1 MEAVSRSD
9 MKMALLIL
17 FTLFLLGALSGLA
30 WKRIKGRARKVD
42 LVAKSNHKSVWSF
55 HYGPPP
61 VIPVQEPAA
70 AAPPLAPD
78 NPLSLLLPEAD
89 FRAKEEKAT
98 AEEAARVEAAPA
110 AGREATPGAL
120 PAADELGP
128 AAEPEALDPAPLLAS
143 SRHASGATVNVFDVL
158 ALVGN
163 DAPVPAS
170 SEGPKSTPPESASVD
185 AALEAAPDAAP
196 QSVPATLT
204 LDDEPVGEAIYDN
217 PVSPTTAAPTKN
229 DAANTQASVTLR
241 QRNRAAL
248 QARLDAQ
255 KTAMSAFTTDNK
267 KPR

>member
-1 MEAVSRSD
+1 

-17 FTLFLLGALSGLA
+17 FALFLLGALSGLA
-30 WKRIKGRARKVD
+30 WRRIKSKAKKVD

-55 HYGPPP
+55 HYGPAA
-61 VIPVQEPAA
+61 VIPVQEPAT
-70 AAPPLAPD
+70 AAPPLAPG
-78 NPLSLLLPEAD
+78 NPLSLLMPEED
-89 FRAKEEKAT
+89 FRAKEEKEIAD
-98 AEEAARVEAAPA
+98 EAARVEAAQA
-110 AGREATPGAL
+110 AEREATQGAL
-120 PAADELGP
+120 PAADELVP
-128 AAEPEALDPAPLLAS
+128 AAEPEAPDLAPLLAS
-143 SRHASGATVNVFDVL
+143 SRHAPGATVNVFDVL

-170 SEGPKSTPPESASVD
+170 SEAPESAPVD
-185 AALEAAPDAAP
+185 AAVEAAPDAASQP
-196 QSVPATLT
+196 VAATAT

-217 PVSPTTAAPTKN
+217 PVSPTAAAPTKN

-255 KTAMSAFTTDNK
+255 KTAMSAFATDNK